1 MKKIF
6 LTLFV
11 FGITTA
17 SFAQE
22 VKNDDQ
28 MTLEQRN
35 ELRLKRLTVDLDLNE
50 NQQKEM
56 SKIIAE
62 ESQKRETQRAD
73 FKANKEAG
81 KKITAQERFEM
92 KSKMLDQQKE
102 HKAKMRKLLNEK
114 QFEKWEAN
122 QKENRHKMQEMRK
135 HRKHNKEGK
144 LPK

>member
-11 FGITTA
+11 FGITAA

-22 VKNDDQ
+22 AKNDDQ